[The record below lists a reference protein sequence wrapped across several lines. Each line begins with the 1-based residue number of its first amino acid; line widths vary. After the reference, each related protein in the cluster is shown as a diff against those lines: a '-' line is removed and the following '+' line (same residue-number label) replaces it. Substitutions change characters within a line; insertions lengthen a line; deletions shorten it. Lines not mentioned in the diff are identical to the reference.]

1 MNLAKRDKLKNLDQ
15 SLTIEAT
22 PLLDIPMVPLLQSII
37 YQAVH
42 DAIKLNVKSKHKIEA
57 TEWLCDEDNEM
68 LQLCLSA
75 CSLDYEYIIKKV
87 AKQGWNL
94 NL

>member
-1 MNLAKRDKLKNLDQ
+1 MNLAKRDSLKNLDE
-15 SLTIEAT
+15 SLSIQAT
-22 PLLDIPMVPLLQSII
+22 PLLDIPMAPLLQSILN
-37 YQAVH
+37 QAVH
-42 DAIKLNVKSKHKIEA
+42 DAIRLKITNQHKIEA
-57 TEWLCDEDNEM
+57 TEWLCDEDNAM

-75 CSLDYEYIIKKV
+75 CSLDYEYIIRKV

>member
-1 MNLAKRDKLKNLDQ
+1 MALERAARTEGKQ
-15 SLTIEAT
+15 
-22 PLLDIPMVPLLQSII
+22 
-37 YQAVH
+37 Y
-42 DAIKLNVKSKHKIEA
+42 KIEA
-57 TEWLCDEDNEM
+57 TEWLCDEDNAM

-75 CSLDYEYIIKKV
+75 CSLNYEYIIRKV